1 MKNKKIIWMAIN
13 KYEMEV
19 LLKQQ
24 ILIHYTQLY
33 LQQLIKLLMNL
44 KILEEI
50 IILINL
56 HLLLS
61 GEVKDHQ
68 QHKRIWLLLLG
79 DEKQCYCKLILRIRL
94 GEKKMWVVIQ
104 FLIGFLDKT
113 GSSMVMSNKLV
124 QETNSRIK
132 IFNKYKNKSLKIK
145 MKKIMKMIMIKVCF
159 FLI

>member
-1 MKNKKIIWMAIN
+1 
-13 KYEMEV
+13 
-19 LLKQQ
+19 
-24 ILIHYTQLY
+24 
-33 LQQLIKLLMNL
+33 MNL

-61 GEVKDHQ
+61 EEEKDHQ
-68 QHKRIWLLLLG
+68 QHKRIWQLLLG

-124 QETNSRIK
+124 QEINSRITK
-132 IFNKYKNKSLKIK
+132 FKKYKSESLKMK
-145 MKKIMKMIMIKVCF
+145 MKKMNKMIMLKVCF
-159 FLI
+159 FNLTQFRGCYTKSNE

>member
-1 MKNKKIIWMAIN
+1 MKKIWMEEEIN
-13 KYEMEV
+13 KNEMEE
-19 LLKQQ
+19 LLQQQ
-24 ILIHYTQLY
+24 ILINYTQLC

-44 KILEEI
+44 KILEGI
-50 IILINL
+50 IILISL

-61 GEVKDHQ
+61 GEEKDHQ

-113 GSSMVMSNKLV
+113 GSLMVMSNKLV
-124 QETNSRIK
+124 QEINLKIK
-132 IFNKYKNKSLKIK
+132 KFNKYKSKSLKMK
-145 MKKIMKMIMIKVCF
+145 MKKMMIKMIMLKVCF
-159 FLI
+159 F

>member
-1 MKNKKIIWMAIN
+1 MKKIWMEEIN
-13 KYEMEV
+13 KNEMEE
-19 LLKQQ
+19 LLQQQ
-24 ILIHYTQLY
+24 ILVNYTQLW
-33 LQQLIKLLMNL
+33 LQLLIKLLMNL

-61 GEVKDHQ
+61 GGEKDHQ

-79 DEKQCYCKLILRIRL
+79 DEKQCSCNRILRIRL
-94 GEKKMWVVIQ
+94 GENKMWVVIQ

-124 QETNSRIK
+124 QDKTYSRIK
-132 IFNKYKNKSLKIK
+132 KFNKYKSESLKMKIK
-145 MKKIMKMIMIKVCF
+145 RMMKMIMIKVCF